1 MVPRNSNSNVTCINQ
16 CLCFSTENIHIF
28 KINIDINTGR
38 KLHGIPDFQYTSFRY
53 VYCFFGT
60 PVSWYVVSL
69 VHRFSGIL
77 LFRYTGFSVC
87 FFLWYTGFLVYCFFG
102 TPIFR
107 YIASS
112 VHRFSGILFLW
123 YTGFPVYRFFI
134 HCIFYLDTF
143 HVYKICDCSLTS
155 LSRMIFRHSQ
165 TFTR

>member
-60 PVSWYVVSL
+60 PVFWYVVSL

-87 FFLWYTGFLVYCFFG
+87 FFYGTPVFWYIAFSVHRFSDILLLRYTGFPVYCFFG
-102 TPIFR
+102 TPVFR
-107 YIASS
+107 YIGSS
-112 VHRFSGILFLW
+112 YIAFSTQILFM
-123 YTGFPVYRFFI
+123 YTKFVTV
-134 HCIFYLDTF
+134 L
-143 HVYKICDCSLTS
+143 
-155 LSRMIFRHSQ
+155 
-165 TFTR
+165 